1 MNVRQLSSRLS
12 ASIDVPS
19 LSFWKVHMHIVLN
32 HYLYSSSF
40 CESLCYDWL
49 KCNYSPTQETSTS
62 VTMTM
67 WNDRFFL
74 WALFCWWRILNC
86 WLKPLATSH
95 ACTSAGG
102 DWKCKGV
109 DVCAVRGG
117 VRREEPL
124 LLASRSRS
132 SSFMIR
138 TGNAQ
143 NYSHSWGHIF
153 PCPTVHSIEHRTA

>member
-1 MNVRQLSSRLS
+1 MNVSMEDSCLSGT
-12 ASIDVPS
+12 IDVPS
-19 LSFWKVHMHIVLN
+19 LLFWKVHMHIGLN

-40 CESLCYDWL
+40 CEFLCYDLL

-62 VTMTM
+62 VTMTAC
-67 WNDRFFL
+67 RFFL
-74 WALFCWWRILNC
+74 WALYCWWCILNC

-102 DWKCKGV
+102 DWKCKGA
-109 DVCAVRGG
+109 DVSAARGG

-124 LLASRSRS
+124 FLASRSRS
-132 SSFMIR
+132 SSFIIR

-143 NYSHSWGHIF
+143 NYSHSWGHIS
-153 PCPTVHSIEHRTA
+153 PCPTVHSIKHRTA